1 MDRES
6 RAVIDAVQ
14 SFKRR
19 APKLKPGD
27 RTISLAL
34 DAFAAASS
42 HQKQTKSGTN
52 SVASGVAI
60 SPNLLIDNNM
70 IIPPP
75 LLQHVAGAT
84 SPIQEFKKSNHFYM
98 ESSNNTSNSYP
109 DYSQHHPHPHT
120 HQMSRK
126 PNIRRS
132 DTLDVY
138 GTGTFEMRKATSFI
152 ANETDQMP
160 SDVSISRRTNSMRHT
175 IQTPSHPYGMI
186 DDIGLISS
194 PNSLIAA
201 ETTAANNRRNCRMH
215 KSFHDRSRHHDVKN
229 EMCID
234 TVKCHSLGDD
244 GSDNNLNVAITK
256 RKLSPKFNSAESS
269 LENEVFYTRSGSRG
283 EMNSTSIDGID
294 GIDNNE
300 QSIMGNAPI
309 PIASTSLSNA
319 RKSSATITHKHSSQS
334 LDKPHNN
341 FRRIARA
348 TQSFYLNSNQSEEL
362 RTHRSVHGGT
372 VIGANDPKRISAS
385 MRGKPFRDVVAEPK
399 KSKSFITDPFASGS
413 TEFELSPLRQDA
425 IADVR
430 KSPRSLSA
438 YETKKLTNFNGNDMD
453 YDIVSAYR
461 QSRRKSSI
469 LSAGGG
475 GGGGD
480 GGGGARKTNKKKIR
494 NDSNANDGNEI
505 DEDGDTESS
514 RKRKRIVCFVVSVV
528 LSLVFATV
536 FVVVFTL
543 TYSSMAQASDYTKR
557 IHNFAPGPGNRDSPI
572 HHHNGNFEHLFIKEY
587 DKIKYKIYKHENTKT
602 QQNRIYISYLV
613 VLNVAW
619 VFANISRH
627 KFIKYSTFNGSENS
641 F

>member
-6 RAVIDAVQ
+6 RAVIEAVQ

-19 APKLKPGD
+19 APKLKSGD

-34 DAFAAASS
+34 DAFTASS
-42 HQKQTKSGTN
+42 SHHQKQTSSGTS

-60 SPNLLIDNNM
+60 SPNLLMDNNM

-75 LLQHVAGAT
+75 LLSHVAGAT
-84 SPIQEFKKSNHFYM
+84 SPIQELQKSNHFYM
-98 ESSNNTSNSYP
+98 ESSNNSSNSYP
-109 DYSQHHPHPHT
+109 DYSQQHSHPHT

-138 GTGTFEMRKATSFI
+138 GTGTFEMRKASSFNV
-152 ANETDQMP
+152 NETDQIP
-160 SDVSISRRTNSMRHT
+160 SDISISRRTNSMRHT
-175 IQTPSHPYGMI
+175 IQTSSHPYGMI
-186 DDIGLISS
+186 DDIGMVSS
-194 PNSLIAA
+194 PNSLITA
-201 ETTAANNRRNCRMH
+201 ETTANNNRRNCRMH
-215 KSFHDRSRHHDVKN
+215 KSFHDRSRQHDVKK

-244 GSDNNLNVAITK
+244 GSDDNLNVKITK

-294 GIDNNE
+294 GIDNE
-300 QSIMGNAPI
+300 QSMMVNAPI
-309 PIASTSLSNA
+309 PSASTSLSNA
-319 RKSSATITHKHSSQS
+319 RKSSAAITHKHSSQS
-334 LDKPHNN
+334 LDKPHHN

-348 TQSFYLNSNQSEEL
+348 TQSFYLNSNQLDEL
-362 RTHRSVHGGT
+362 RLHRAVHGGNIT
-372 VIGANDPKRISAS
+372 GINDPKRISAS
-385 MRGKPFRDVVAEPK
+385 MRGSKPFRDVVTEAK

-413 TEFELSPLRQDA
+413 TEFELSPLRQDG
-425 IADVR
+425 IADIK

-475 GGGGD
+475 GT
-480 GGGGARKTNKKKIR
+480 ATTNKKKMR
-494 NDSNANDGNEI
+494 TDSNVNDGNDI
-505 DEDGDTESS
+505 DDDGDTESS
-514 RKRKRIVCFVVSVV
+514 RKRKRIVCIVVSVF
-528 LSLVFATV
+528 LSLVFASV

-572 HHHNGNFEHLFIKEY
+572 HHHNGNFKHLFIKNMVNQ
-587 DKIKYKIYKHENTKT
+587 NTRNFHTK
-602 QQNRIYISYLV
+602 NKFSYLISFVWNV
-613 VLNVAW
+613 VFG
-619 VFANISRH
+619 FAKFSRH
-627 KFIKYSTFNGSENS
+627 KFIKSSTFNV
-641 F
+641 

>member
-6 RAVIDAVQ
+6 RAVIDAVH

-19 APKLKPGD
+19 APKLKPAD

-34 DAFAAASS
+34 DAFTASSS
-42 HQKQTKSGTN
+42 HQKQTSSGTS

-75 LLQHVAGAT
+75 LLPHVTGAT
-84 SPIQEFKKSNHFYM
+84 SPIQELKKSNHFYM

-109 DYSQHHPHPHT
+109 DYTQQQHPHPHT

-138 GTGTFEMRKATSFI
+138 GTGTFEMRKASSFN
-152 ANETDQMP
+152 ANETDQSP
-160 SDVSISRRTNSMRHT
+160 SDASISRRTNSMRHT
-175 IQTPSHPYGMI
+175 IQTTSHPYGMI
-186 DDIGLISS
+186 DDIGIVSS
-194 PNSLIAA
+194 PNSLITA
-201 ETTAANNRRNCRMH
+201 ETTSNNRRNCRMH
-215 KSFHDRSRHHDVKN
+215 KSFHDRSRQYDVKK

-234 TVKCHSLGDD
+234 TIKCHSLGDD
-244 GSDNNLNVAITK
+244 GSDDNLNVTITK

-294 GIDNNE
+294 GIDNE
-300 QSIMGNAPI
+300 HSIMGNTSI
-309 PIASTSLSNA
+309 PSTSISLSNA
-319 RKSSATITHKHSSQS
+319 RKSSAAITHKHSSQS
-334 LDKPHNN
+334 LDKPHHN

-348 TQSFYLNSNQSEEL
+348 TQSFYFNSNQLEEL
-362 RTHRSVHGGT
+362 RLHRAVHGAIVT
-372 VIGANDPKRISAS
+372 GAGGGGVNDPKRISAS
-385 MRGKPFRDVVAEPK
+385 ASTRGKPFREVVAEAK

-425 IADVR
+425 ISDVK

-438 YETKKLTNFNGNDMD
+438 YETKKLTNFNGNEMD

-461 QSRRKSSI
+461 QNRRKSSI
-469 LSAGGG
+469 LSVGGG
-475 GGGGD
+475 GGGGT
-480 GGGGARKTNKKKIR
+480 GTANKKKIR
-494 NDSNANDGNEI
+494 TDSNVNDGNEI
-505 DEDGDTESS
+505 DDDGDTESS
-514 RKRKRIVCFVVSVV
+514 RKRKRIVCIVVSVF
-528 LSLVFATV
+528 LSLVFASV

-572 HHHNGNFEHLFIKEY
+572 HHHNGNFEHLFLL
-587 DKIKYKIYKHENTKT
+587 
-602 QQNRIYISYLV
+602 RI
-613 VLNVAW
+613 W
-619 VFANISRH
+619 
-627 KFIKYSTFNGSENS
+627 
-641 F
+641 